1 MCMDHYPDI
10 IKNKSLVCPRSR
22 PFPSLFSINSQ
33 RSQRGG
39 GEGTQLELTNAW
51 KICRIV
57 FSCLGMLE
65 NQIQSKPETPLK
77 LMLLKSVSC
86 VSLIL
91 ILRSIKCFWSNLPQ
105 TTLFQF
111 SPHSLQ
117 VQKVPLLIETL
128 GSIKGAYQDNF
139 FSWSLLIRTCI
150 LRDLTRE
157 SLWSLLFPLVLLSW
171 EGEVGRTSRR
181 RGLL

>member
-117 VQKVPLLIETL
+117 VQKVPLLMETL
-128 GSIKGAYQDNF
+128 GSIKGPTKII
-139 FSWSLLIRTCI
+139 FSWFLLIRTCI
-150 LRDLTRE
+150 FKRLNKRITLITAI
-157 SLWSLLFPLVLLSW
+157 SFSASFLGGGG
-171 EGEVGRTSRR
+171 GENV
-181 RGLL
+181 

>member
-1 MCMDHYPDI
+1 MKDLQNCVFLFRHVEKPNT
-10 IKNKSLVCPRSR
+10 IKTRNTPK
-22 PFPSLFSINSQ
+22 IN
-33 RSQRGG
+33 
-39 GEGTQLELTNAW
+39 AC
-51 KICRIV
+51 KIC
-57 FSCLGMLE
+57 
-65 NQIQSKPETPLK
+65 
-77 LMLLKSVSC
+77 LMCRWWMSLAKNYWP
-86 VSLIL
+86 SLIL